1 MRGARQGREH
11 GHHPLPAAAG
21 ARGSVRQLS
30 LLWPGGPALD
40 GVGTGVLGESCRAA
54 AAYPLTMAT
63 TVGGMPVPVRA
74 GSRARLLLLAFLVTM
89 SFGASGTGVNCFNGR
104 RGVMLSWSGSGAFW
118 PFEVAASAKSRN
130 VPAGTRLAIHVP
142 ADKLVYF
149 CRAYLSAMRCT
160 HSVTH
165 RGFMI
170 GLVVA
175 RLV

>member
-1 MRGARQGREH
+1 MSFSATAHGAIPT
-11 GHHPLPAAAG
+11 HH
-21 ARGSVRQLS
+21 VT
-30 LLWPGGPALD
+30 PAL
-40 GVGTGVLGESCRAA
+40 
-54 AAYPLTMAT
+54 
-63 TVGGMPVPVRA
+63 
-74 GSRARLLLLAFLVTM
+74 SRAPYAFQTADGRIRCEMNV
-89 SFGASGTGVNCFNGR
+89 GAHGTGVNCFNGR
-104 RGVMLSWSGSGAFW
+104 RGAMLNWSGSGAFW
-118 PFEVAASAKSRN
+118 PFGVSASGKSRN

-142 ADKLVYF
+142 ADRLVYF

>member
-1 MRGARQGREH
+1 MSFAATAHGAVPTRH
-11 GHHPLPAAAG
+11 VTPALKSGPYPFHTAKGLIRCELTAG
-21 ARGSVRQLS
+21 AH
-30 LLWPGGPALD
+30 
-40 GVGTGVLGESCRAA
+40 
-54 AAYPLTMAT
+54 
-63 TVGGMPVPVRA
+63 
-74 GSRARLLLLAFLVTM
+74 
-89 SFGASGTGVNCFNGR
+89 GTGVNCFNGR
-104 RGVMLSWSGSGAFW
+104 RGAMLNWSGSGAFW
-118 PFEVAASAKSRN
+118 PFKVAESGKSRN

>member
-1 MRGARQGREH
+1 MM
-11 GHHPLPAAAG
+11 LV
-21 ARGSVRQLS
+21 S
-30 LLWPGGPALD
+30 
-40 GVGTGVLGESCRAA
+40 
-54 AAYPLTMAT
+54 
-63 TVGGMPVPVRA
+63 RA
-74 GSRARLLLLAFLVTM
+74 GFLLFAFLVAM
-89 SFGASGTGVNCFNGR
+89 SFGATAHAEVPTHHVTPALGGAHYRFHTADGHIRCELSAGAQGSGVNCFNGR
-104 RGVMLSWSGSGAFW
+104 RGAMLNWSGSGAFW
-118 PFEVAASAKSRN
+118 PFAVPTSAKSHI

-142 ADKLVYF
+142 TDKLVYY

>member
-1 MRGARQGREH
+1 MAT
-11 GHHPLPAAAG
+11 AAG
-21 ARGSVRQLS
+21 RR
-30 LLWPGGPALD
+30 ALAFLAFLAPLAF
-40 GVGTGVLGESCRAA
+40 GA
-54 AAYPLTMAT
+54 AAYGAVP
-63 TVGGMPVPVRA
+63 TVHVTPGVKSGNYRFHTADGHIRCELSA
-74 GSRARLLLLAFLVTM
+74 GAH
-89 SFGASGTGVNCFNGR
+89 GTGVNCFNGR
-104 RGVMLSWSGSGAFW
+104 RGAMLNWSGSGAFW
-118 PFEVAASAKSRN
+118 PFRVPASAKSRN

>member
-1 MRGARQGREH
+1 M
-11 GHHPLPAAAG
+11 
-21 ARGSVRQLS
+21 
-30 LLWPGGPALD
+30 
-40 GVGTGVLGESCRAA
+40 
-54 AAYPLTMAT
+54 
-63 TVGGMPVPVRA
+63 PVRA

-89 SFGASGTGVNCFNGR
+89 SFAATAHAAVPTHHVTPALKGAPYRFHTADGQIRCELNAGASGTGVNCFNGR